1 MAIVNFYHLNTINIY
16 LALAK
21 LLDKAL
27 SQEQKILVRTDSTR
41 VAEEIDEF
49 LWSYDLP
56 SFIPHS
62 KVGDK
67 NFKMSPIYIT
77 DEKNNPNNAEILFII
92 STPKL
97 SLEEI
102 LTFKRTFILFSNND
116 LEILNLIERFWLELE
131 NPEVKRSY
139 WVQEKKRM
147 GTEVLQLKVLTFL
160 GSLFFD

>member
-27 SQEQKILVRTDSTR
+27 SQEQKILVRTDSAR

-77 DEKNNPNNAEILFII
+77 DEENNPNNAEILFII
-92 STPKL
+92 STPKF
-97 SLEEI
+97 SLKEI
-102 LTFKRTFILFSNND
+102 LTLKRTFILFSNSD

-139 WVQEKKRM
+139 WVQEKK
-147 GTEVLQLKVLTFL
+147 GWELKTFN
-160 GSLFFD
+160 

>member
-27 SQEQKILVRTDSTR
+27 SQEQKILVRTDSAR

-77 DEKNNPNNAEILFII
+77 DEENNPNNNCY
-92 STPKL
+92 
-97 SLEEI
+97 
-102 LTFKRTFILFSNND
+102 SN
-116 LEILNLIERFWLELE
+116 
-131 NPEVKRSY
+131 Y
-139 WVQEKKRM
+139 Y
-147 GTEVLQLKVLTFL
+147 
-160 GSLFFD
+160 

>member
-27 SQEQKILVRTDSTR
+27 PHKQRILIRTDTTR
-41 VAEEIDEF
+41 VADEIDEF
-49 LWSYDLP
+49 LWSYDLS

-67 NFKMSPIYIT
+67 DFKMSPIYIT
-77 DEKNNPNNAEILFII
+77 DEETNPNNAEILFII
-92 STPKL
+92 STAKF

-102 LTFKRTFILFSNND
+102 LT
-116 LEILNLIERFWLELE
+116 
-131 NPEVKRSY
+131 
-139 WVQEKKRM
+139 
-147 GTEVLQLKVLTFL
+147 LK
-160 GSLFFD
+160 SII